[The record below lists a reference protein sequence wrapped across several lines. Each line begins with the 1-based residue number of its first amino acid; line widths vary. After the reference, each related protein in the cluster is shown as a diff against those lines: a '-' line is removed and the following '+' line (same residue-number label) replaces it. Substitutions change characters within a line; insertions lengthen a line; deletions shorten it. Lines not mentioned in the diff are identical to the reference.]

1 MLAVAFETKIENDVI
16 RLPKEY
22 CGKIPAMATVTILYS
37 NLPEYS
43 NSELIQIEND
53 PWENMLSNMKS
64 AKKIENFKIYSK
76 NEINDR

>member
-1 MLAVAFETKIENDVI
+1 
-16 RLPKEY
+16 
-22 CGKIPAMATVTILYS
+22 MATVTILYS

-43 NSELIQIEND
+43 NSEFIQIEND
-53 PWENMLSNMKS
+53 SWENMLSNMKS